1 MRSVSQ
7 PERAVKLFLVST
19 PIGNLGDLS
28 PRGLEVL
35 QSVDYILCEDTRR
48 TQKLLS
54 RFDFK
59 SRLVSFHEH
68 NEQQR
73 LPKIIALMKKGKVFA
88 LVSDA
93 GAPLISDP
101 GFTLVQNVIQEDIP
115 FTSIPG
121 PSAVITALLLSG
133 FPLQQFTFAGFLPS
147 KPGARTKLLQKLS
160 ELKDQTL
167 VLFESPERIHGLMR
181 EISEVLGNRGLALC
195 REMTKLHEEVIRGTA
210 SELLQKLADKK
221 WTGECTVVI
230 APGDEKPVEIS
241 DETIQIRFDELVR
254 EGLSRKDAIQKLVRE
269 SGRSRNDIYE
279 LVHRKK

>member
-1 MRSVSQ
+1 LRSVSQ
-7 PERAVKLFLVST
+7 PERAIRLFLVST
-19 PIGNLGDLS
+19 PIGNLGDFS

-35 QSVDYILCEDTRR
+35 QSVNYILCEDTRR
-48 TQKLLS
+48 ALKLLS
-54 RFDFK
+54 RFNFK

-68 NEQQR
+68 NEKQR

-101 GFTLVQNVIQEDIP
+101 GYALVQTLIQEDIP

-147 KPGARTKLLQKLS
+147 KPGARTKALQKLA
-160 ELKDQTL
+160 ELKEQTL
-167 VLFESPERIHGLMR
+167 VLFESPERIHGLVR
-181 EISEVLGNRGLALC
+181 EISEVLGNRNLALC
-195 REMTKLHEEVIRGTA
+195 REMTKLHEEVLRGAA
-210 SELLQKLADKK
+210 SELLQKMADKK

-230 APGDEKPVEIS
+230 APGDEEPVEIS

-254 EGLSRKDAIQKLVRE
+254 QGLSRKDAIQKLTRE
-269 SGRSRNDIYE
+269 TGRSRNDLYE
-279 LVHRKK
+279 LLHRKK

>member
-1 MRSVSQ
+1 LRSLSQ

-19 PIGNLGDLS
+19 PIGNLGDFS

-54 RFDFK
+54 RFNFK

-68 NEQQR
+68 NERQR
-73 LPKIIALMKKGKVFA
+73 LPKIIGLMKKGKVFA

-121 PSAVITALLLSG
+121 PSAVITALVISG
-133 FPLQQFTFAGFLPS
+133 FPLQQFSFAGFLPS

-160 ELKDQTL
+160 EMNDQTL
-167 VLFESPERIHGLMR
+167 VLFESPERIHGLIR
-181 EISEVLGNRGLALC
+181 EISEILGNRRLALC
-195 REMTKLHEEVIRGTA
+195 REMTKLHEEVLRGTA

-230 APGDEKPVEIS
+230 APGDEEPVEIS
-241 DETIQIRFDELVR
+241 DETIHMRFDELVR
-254 EGLSRKDAIQKLVRE
+254 EGLSRKDAIQKLTRE
-269 SGRSRNDIYE
+269 TGRSRNDLYE

>member
-1 MRSVSQ
+1 LRSVSQ

-19 PIGNLGDLS
+19 PIGNLGDFS

-35 QSVDYILCEDTRR
+35 QKVDYILCEDTRR
-48 TQKLLS
+48 AQKLLS
-54 RFDFK
+54 RFNFK

-68 NEQQR
+68 NERKR
-73 LPKIIALMKKGKVFA
+73 LTKIIALMKKGKVFA

-101 GFTLVQNVIQEDIP
+101 GFALVQTLIQEDIP

-133 FPLQQFTFAGFLPS
+133 FPLQQFTFAGFLPL
-147 KPGARTKLLQKLS
+147 KPGARTKALQRLAG
-160 ELKDQTL
+160 LKDQTL
-167 VLFESPERIHGLMR
+167 VLFESPERIHGLVR
-181 EISEVLGNRGLALC
+181 EISEVLGNRNLALC
-195 REMTKLHEEVIRGTA
+195 REMTKLHEEVLRGTA

-230 APGDEKPVEIS
+230 APGEEEPVEIS

-254 EGLSRKDAIQKLVRE
+254 QGLSRKDAIHKLTRE
-269 SGRSRNDIYE
+269 TGRSRNDLYD

>member
-1 MRSVSQ
+1 LRSVSQ

-19 PIGNLGDLS
+19 PIGNLGDFS

-35 QSVDYILCEDTRR
+35 QSVDYVLCEDTRR

-54 RFDFK
+54 RFNFK

-68 NEQQR
+68 NEKQR

-101 GFTLVQNVIQEDIP
+101 GYSLVQTLIQEDIP

-133 FPLQQFTFAGFLPS
+133 FPLQQFTFAGFMPS
-147 KPGARTKLLQKLS
+147 KPGARTKALQKLAGLN
-160 ELKDQTL
+160 EHTL
-167 VLFESPERIHGLMR
+167 VLFESPERIHGLVR
-181 EISEVLGNRGLALC
+181 EISEVLGNRNLALC
-195 REMTKLHEEVIRGTA
+195 REMTKLHEEVLRGAA
-210 SELLQKLADKK
+210 SELLQELADKK

-230 APGDEKPVEIS
+230 APGEEETVEIS
-241 DETIQIRFDELVR
+241 DETIQIRFEELVR
-254 EGLSRKDAIQKLVRE
+254 QGLSRKDAIQKLTRE
-269 SGRSRNDIYE
+269 TGRSRNDLYD

>member
-28 PRGLEVL
+28 PRALEVL

-68 NEQQR
+68 NERQR

-160 ELKDQTL
+160 ELKDHTL

-181 EISEVLGNRGLALC
+181 EISEVLGNRRLALC
-195 REMTKLHEEVIRGTA
+195 REMTKLHEEVLRGTA

-230 APGDEKPVEIS
+230 APGDEEPVEIS

-254 EGLSRKDAIQKLVRE
+254 QGLSRKDAIQKLTRE
-269 SGRSRNDIYE
+269 TGRSRNDLYD

>member
-1 MRSVSQ
+1 LRSVSQ

-19 PIGNLGDLS
+19 PIGNLGDFS

-48 TQKLLS
+48 ARKLLS
-54 RFDFK
+54 RFKFK

-68 NEQQR
+68 NER
-73 LPKIIALMKKGKVFA
+73 KRVPKIISFMKKGKTFA
-88 LVSDA
+88 LISDA
-93 GAPLISDP
+93 GAPLLSDP
-101 GFTLVQNVIQEDIP
+101 GFALVQNLIQEDIP

-121 PSAVITALLLSG
+121 PSAVITSLLLSG
-133 FPLQQFTFAGFLPS
+133 FALHQFTFAGFLPL
-147 KPGARTKLLQKLS
+147 KPGARLKALQKLV
-160 ELKDQTL
+160 ELRDQTL
-167 VLFESPERIHGLMR
+167 VLFESPERIHGLLR
-181 EISEVLGNRGLALC
+181 EISEVLGNRKLALC
-195 REMTKLHEEVIRGTA
+195 REMTKLHEEVLRGTA

-230 APGDEKPVEIS
+230 APGEEKPVEIS
-241 DETIQIRFDELVR
+241 DETIQIRFNELVR

>member
-1 MRSVSQ
+1 VRPVSQ
-7 PERAVKLFLVST
+7 PERAVKLFLVAT
-19 PIGNLGDLS
+19 PIGNLEDFS

-54 RFDFK
+54 RFNFK

-68 NEQQR
+68 NERQR
-73 LPKIIALMKKGKVFA
+73 LPKIIAFMKKGKVFA

-93 GAPLISDP
+93 GVPLISDP
-101 GFTLVQNVIQEDIP
+101 GFALVQNVIQENIP

-133 FPLQQFTFAGFLPS
+133 FPLQQFTFSGFLPS
-147 KPGARTKLLQKLS
+147 KPGARLKALQKLS
-160 ELKDQTL
+160 DLKDQTL
-167 VLFESPERIHGLMR
+167 VLFESPERIHGLVR
-181 EISEVLGNRGLALC
+181 EISEVLGNRQLALC
-195 REMTKLHEEVIRGTA
+195 REMTKLHEEVLRGSA
-210 SELLQKLADKK
+210 SELLQKLAAKK

-230 APGDEKPVEIS
+230 APGEEAPVEIS

-254 EGLSRKDAIQKLVRE
+254 QGLSRKDAIQKLTRE
-269 SGRSRNDIYE
+269 TGRSRNELYD

>member
-1 MRSVSQ
+1 LRSVSQ

-19 PIGNLGDLS
+19 PIGNLGDFS
-28 PRGLEVL
+28 ARGLEVL
-35 QSVDYILCEDTRR
+35 RSVDYILCEDTRR

-54 RFDFK
+54 RFNFK

-68 NEQQR
+68 NERQR
-73 LPKIIALMKKGKVFA
+73 LPKIIGLMKKGKVFA

-101 GFTLVQNVIQEDIP
+101 GFALVQNVIQEDIP

-121 PSAVITALLLSG
+121 PSAVITALVLSG
-133 FPLQQFTFAGFLPS
+133 FSLQQFSFAGFLPS

-160 ELKDQTL
+160 DMKDQTL
-167 VLFESPERIHGLMR
+167 VVFESPERIHGLIR
-181 EISEVLGNRGLALC
+181 EISEILGNRRLALC
-195 REMTKLHEEVIRGTA
+195 REMTKLHEEILRGTA

-230 APGDEKPVEIS
+230 APGDEEPVEIS

-254 EGLSRKDAIQKLVRE
+254 QGLSRKDAIQKLIRE
-269 SGRSRNDIYE
+269 TGRSRNDLYE

>member
-1 MRSVSQ
+1 MRSLSQ

-19 PIGNLGDLS
+19 PIGNLGDFS
-28 PRGLEVL
+28 ARALEVL
-35 QSVDYILCEDTRR
+35 QSADYILCEDTRR
-48 TQKLLS
+48 AQKLLT
-54 RFDFK
+54 RFNFK

-68 NEQQR
+68 NERQR

-101 GFTLVQNVIQEDIP
+101 GYTLVQTLIQEDIP

-133 FPLQQFTFAGFLPS
+133 FPLQQFTFGGFLPL
-147 KPGARTKLLQKLS
+147 KPGARTKALQKLA
-160 ELKDQTL
+160 ELKEHTL
-167 VLFESPERIHGLMR
+167 VLFESPERIHGLVR
-181 EISEVLGNRGLALC
+181 EISEVLGNRNLALC
-195 REMTKLHEEVIRGTA
+195 REMTKLHEEVLRGTA
-210 SELLQKLADKK
+210 SELLKRLADKK

-230 APGDEKPVEIS
+230 APGEEEPVEIS

-254 EGLSRKDAIQKLVRE
+254 QGLSRKDAIQKLVRE

-279 LVHRKK
+279 IVHRKK